1 MSRLSVP
8 AVLPLKAALRES
20 IVGVARLLEPYFP
33 DITVT
38 WRNRVQT
45 EFGSDGRV
53 LMALERLNIST
64 GCTYFCHG
72 DFEGFFENLHYFGVR
87 LAKLEV
93 DTRVIARSLELYC
106 EGCEPYLRSL
116 FGDRRAPNNCPSE
129 SPTTAAVRSL
139 SADACAVEIKPVS
152 NWDGAK

>member
-8 AVLPLKAALRES
+8 AVLPLKASLQES

-33 DITVT
+33 DITVV
-38 WRNRVQT
+38 WRRRVQA
-45 EFGSDGRV
+45 EFGDDGRV

-87 LAKLEV
+87 LSKLEV
-93 DTRVIARSLELYC
+93 DTRVIARSLELYT

-116 FGDRRAPNNCPSE
+116 FGERRAE
-129 SPTTAAVRSL
+129 AAIALEMLAAATFTS
-139 SADACAVEIKPVS
+139 VS
-152 NWDGAK
+152 GAYFD